1 MSAKKKEMV
10 KDRFL
15 DGRVKVLIGS
25 QTIREGINLQNRAT
39 DLYNLWLDW
48 NPTDLLQLEGRIW
61 RFGNKFAN
69 VRIVI
74 PLVEDSVDTAIFQ
87 KLEEKTSRINQIW
100 HKSSKENTLKLEDF
114 NPAELKR
121 GLISNP
127 RKIAEMIMLEQKE
140 ILLDEIKG
148 LENQRDELD
157 GILSARTLFRT
168 NIDDIQNTVQT
179 YKPLKKGQEQR
190 KLETIFKIYND
201 YIEDDDTPFLYGA
214 SERFI
219 SIKKAYRQIQQA
231 TERVLEPRG
240 LDINF
245 TKEEVV
251 TQLDKEIELKNEVLK
266 AKTNEEAIQIVT
278 DEIIEER
285 RKSGAKPKTIAER
298 VKEFESINPIIL
310 SERMIYEGKSEDE
323 DTTVIPI
330 QKSSED
336 MLADMEL
343 LLADMEEMEKLMI
356 EMEELKAVSSEGNK
370 KAA

>member
-1 MSAKKKEMV
+1 
-10 KDRFL
+10 
-15 DGRVKVLIGS
+15 
-25 QTIREGINLQNRAT
+25 
-39 DLYNLWLDW
+39 
-48 NPTDLLQLEGRIW
+48 
-61 RFGNKFAN
+61 
-69 VRIVI
+69 
-74 PLVEDSVDTAIFQ
+74 LVEDSVDTAIFQ